1 MKKLGI
7 FFRAILLIF
16 FLLYM
21 FIRIGLTAL
30 WYRIFNK
37 RKYYQLMWE
46 IDRM

>member
-7 FFRAILLIF
+7 FFRMILLIF
-16 FLLYM
+16 FLIYM
-21 FIRIGLTAL
+21 FIRIGCMAL